1 VKKVMVITGASR
13 GIGAV
18 TAEKAAEKGYSVCIN
33 YVRNIAAAELLA
45 EKIRDSGG
53 DAICVQADV
62 SKEED
67 IHRLFRTVDEEL
79 GSVTALVNNAALLA
93 PRMSVKEMDFERLRQ
108 IFDTNSIGPII
119 CSREAVKRMAKSTGG
134 NGGSIVNMSSIAGK
148 YGSPNEYNDYAASK
162 GAIEILTIGLARE
175 VADEGIRVN
184 AVRPSLIYTE
194 MLAAAG
200 NSDRFDRV
208 NRIHPMKRA
217 GYPEEVANVILWLLS
232 DEASYTSGAIVDV
245 NGGR

>member
-1 VKKVMVITGASR
+1 
-13 GIGAV
+13 
-18 TAEKAAEKGYSVCIN
+18 
-33 YVRNIAAAELLA
+33 
-45 EKIRDSGG
+45 
-53 DAICVQADV
+53 
-62 SKEED
+62 
-67 IHRLFRTVDEEL
+67 
-79 GSVTALVNNAALLA
+79 
-93 PRMSVKEMDFERLRQ
+93 
-108 IFDTNSIGPII
+108 
-119 CSREAVKRMAKSTGG
+119 MAKSTGG

-184 AVRPSLIYTE
+184 AVRPSLVYTE